1 MQRVETSILFA
12 AGDPCL
18 EGHFPGNPIVPAAA
32 ILSEVVT
39 LVETELGRTVVGVTR
54 AQFRQPLAPE
64 VEWPVTIEAADDGTV
79 AVSSKVEGKAAL
91 TVRLFVA

>member
-1 MQRVETSILFA
+1 MQRVETLIRFVA
-12 AGDPCL
+12 DDPCL

-32 ILSEVVT
+32 ILSEVVM
-39 LVETELGRTVVGVTR
+39 LVETELARTVVGVTR

-79 AVSSKVEGKAAL
+79 VVSSRVEGKAAL
-91 TVRLFVA
+91 TVRLIVA

>member
-1 MQRVETSILFA
+1 MRRVEVSIRFA

-32 ILSEVVT
+32 ILSELVA
-39 LVETELGRTVVGVTR
+39 LVEAELSRTVVEVTR

-64 VEWPVTIEAADDGTV
+64 VEWPIVIEAAGDGKVTV
-79 AVSSKVEGKAAL
+79 RSTVDGKAAL
-91 TVRLFVA
+91 TVRLVVA

>member
-12 AGDPCL
+12 ADDPCL

-39 LVETELGRTVVGVTR
+39 LVETELAGTVVEVTR
-54 AQFRQPLAPE
+54 AQFRQPLRPE
-64 VEWPVTIEAADDGTV
+64 VVWPVVIEASDDGTV
-79 AVSSKVEGKAAL
+79 AVSSRIDGKAAL
-91 TVRLFVA
+91 TVRLIVA

>member
-1 MQRVETSILFA
+1 MQRVEASIRFA
-12 AGDPCL
+12 ADDPCL

-39 LVETELGRTVVGVTR
+39 LVESALARTVVEVTR

-64 VEWPVTIEAADDGTV
+64 VTWPVMIEAADDGTV
-79 AVSSKVEGKAAL
+79 AVSSRVGGKAAL
-91 TVRLFVA
+91 TVRLIVA